1 MDTVEQESSGS
12 PPEIGEAPVPAAA
25 RPPSTKEEPA
35 VKRPW
40 WVAFAL
46 YGLPNRGSALAS
58 MLILVWAG
66 ILLVIYGF
74 RDLRFSA
81 GAALIVPALWWYM
94 KAIRWVDRHG
104 GWPVK
109 RRG

>member
-1 MDTVEQESSGS
+1 MNQAAEEN
-12 PPEIGEAPVPAAA
+12 PPAM
-25 RPPSTKEEPA
+25 
-35 VKRPW
+35 KRPW

-58 MLILVWAG
+58 VFILIWIAA
-66 ILLVIYGF
+66 LLVFYGF

-81 GAALIVPALWWYM
+81 AAAVIVPAVLWYL

-104 GWPVK
+104 GWPAK
-109 RRG
+109 HRR

>member
-1 MDTVEQESSGS
+1 MDMVEQESSG
-12 PPEIGEAPVPAAA
+12 PPRETGEAENSAAA
-25 RPPSTKEEPA
+25 CPAPAEAKPA

-58 MLILVWAG
+58 ILILAWVG

-81 GAALIVPALWWYM
+81 GAALVVPLIWWYM

-104 GWPVK
+104 GWPAK